1 VNRLHHAYVGLLF
14 VPEGK
19 DGARTVT
26 LARHGVFEVR
36 LWELTSRRESVS
48 RRDDDASTCW
58 IELYRRD
65 TRSPLDS
72 CCCGDLDEAES
83 VAEQLISSAMALHR
97 SQVSSGPV

>member
-14 VPEGK
+14 APEGK

-26 LARHGVFEVR
+26 LVRHGVFEVR
-36 LWELTSRRESVS
+36 LWELASCRESVS
-48 RRDDDASTCW
+48 RRDDDASTFW

-72 CCCGDLDEAES
+72 CCCGDLDEAEN
-83 VAEQLISSAMALHR
+83 VAEQLESSAMALHR